1 MARIAVVTST
11 PPLTEGGHLVIA
23 RSLVRAL
30 QEAGHE
36 AGLVLTPQNRFGR
49 QGIAYLAN
57 WFTDVGR
64 TGDGRS
70 IDQVISFRFP
80 SYAVRHERHVCWL
93 NHRMRE
99 YYDLWERFSATLSR
113 KGRLKERVR
122 RRMVHA
128 TDHYLLTRNVTQL
141 FAQSRNIAAR
151 LKRWGNLSS
160 KVLHPPPPQRPYRC
174 DGFGDYLFLVS
185 RLTPL
190 KRVDLVLRAMAR
202 PEAGAAR
209 LVVAGEG
216 EERPR
221 LHALAAELGIAHRVD
236 FLGQIDEDQLV
247 THLARCRAVCFPPL
261 DEDYGFV
268 TVEAFVSGKPV
279 VACVDSGGAI
289 ELIDDGRN
297 GLVTAP
303 TPEEL
308 SIALA
313 RIADDRGFAERLGA
327 QAARSAAEL
336 HWPAAVEQ
344 LVIV

>member
-1 MARIAVVTST
+1 MARIVVVTST

-30 QEAGHE
+30 EEAGHE

-64 TGDGRS
+64 TGDGQPT
-70 IDQVISFRFP
+70 DMAISFRFP
-80 SYAVRHERHVCWL
+80 SYAVRHERHICWL

-99 YYDLWERFSATLSR
+99 YYDLWDRFQASLSW
-113 KGRLKERVR
+113 KGRIKERVR
-122 RRMVHA
+122 RRFVHL
-128 TDHYLLTRNVTQL
+128 TDHYLLTRNVTRL
-141 FAQSRNIAAR
+141 FAQSRNIQAR
-151 LKRWGNLSS
+151 LLRWGNLKSE
-160 KVLHPPPPQRPYRC
+160 VIYPPPPPRPYRC

-190 KRVDLVLRAMAR
+190 KRIDLVLRAMAR

-216 EERPR
+216 EDGPR
-221 LHALAAELGIAHRVD
+221 LRALAAELGVNHRVRL
-236 FLGQIDEDQLV
+236 LGRVDDEELV
-247 THLARCRAVCFPPL
+247 THLAKCRAVCFPPL

-268 TVEAFVSGKPV
+268 TVEAFASGKPV
-279 VACVDSGGAI
+279 VACADSGGAI

-297 GLVTAP
+297 GLVTQP
-303 TPEEL
+303 TPEAL

-313 RIADDRGFAERLGA
+313 RVADDRAFAERLGA
-327 QAARSAAEL
+327 EAARTAAKL
-336 HWPAAVEQ
+336 TWPNAVAR
-344 LVIV
+344 LIG

>member
-1 MARIAVVTST
+1 MARIVVVTST

-64 TGDGRS
+64 SGDGRPT
-70 IDQVISFRFP
+70 DMAISFRFP
-80 SYAVRHERHVCWL
+80 SYAVRHDRHICWL

-99 YYDLWERFSATLSR
+99 YYDLWDRFYPTLSW
-113 KGRLKERVR
+113 KGRLKESAR
-122 RRMVHA
+122 RRMVHL
-128 TDHYLLTRNVTQL
+128 TDHYLLTRNVTRL
-141 FAQSRNIAAR
+141 FAQSRNIQAR
-151 LKRWGNLSS
+151 LHRWGGLKSE
-160 KVLHPPPPQRPYRC
+160 VIYPPPPQRPYRC

-190 KRVDLVLRAMAR
+190 KRIDLVLRAMAR

-216 EERPR
+216 EDGPR
-221 LHALAAELGIAHRVD
+221 LRALATELGVDGRVE
-236 FLGQIDEDQLV
+236 FLGRIDEAQLV
-247 THLARCRAVCFPPL
+247 AHLARCRAVCFPPL

-268 TVEAFVSGKPV
+268 TVEAFASGKPV
-279 VACVDSGGAI
+279 VACSDSGGAI
-289 ELIDDGRN
+289 ELIADGQN
-297 GLVTAP
+297 GLVSAP
-303 TPEEL
+303 APEAL

-313 RIADDRGFAERLGA
+313 RIADDRAFAEQLGA
-327 QAARSAAEL
+327 AAARTAADL
-336 HWPAAVEQ
+336 TWPKAVDR
-344 LVIV
+344 LLG

>member
-1 MARIAVVTST
+1 MARIVVVTST

-57 WFTDVGR
+57 WLTDVGES
-64 TGDGRS
+64 GDGRPV
-70 IDQVISFRFP
+70 DQVISLRYP
-80 SYAVRHERHVCWL
+80 SFAVRHPRHVCWL

-99 YYDLWERFSATLSR
+99 YYDQWDQFRSTLSW
-113 KGRLKERVR
+113 KGRIKEGVR
-122 RRMVHA
+122 RRLIHM
-128 TDHYLLTRNVTQL
+128 TDYYLLTRNVTRL
-141 FAQSRNIAAR
+141 FAQSRNIQAR
-151 LKRWGNLSS
+151 LHRWGGLKSD
-160 KVLHPPPPQRPYRC
+160 VIYPPPPQRPYRC

-185 RLTPL
+185 RLVPL
-190 KRVDLVLRAMAR
+190 KRIDLVLRAMAR

-216 EERPR
+216 EDGPR
-221 LHALAAELGIAHRVD
+221 LRALAISLGVDHRVQL
-236 FLGQIDEDQLV
+236 LGRIDEEQLV

-268 TVEAFVSGKPV
+268 TVEAFASGKPV
-279 VACVDSGGAI
+279 VACSDSGGAI

-297 GLVTAP
+297 GLVSAP
-303 TPEEL
+303 TPEAL

-313 RIADDRGFAERLGA
+313 RIADDRAFAERLGA
-327 QAARSAAEL
+327 AAARTAADL
-336 HWPAAVEQ
+336 HWPTAVER
-344 LVIV
+344 LLG